1 MGRRFDEAG
10 GGRALASVVKDTLLE
25 SGPVARHP
33 ALRQVLGPLENPASF
48 GSRGFSFR
56 LPFGMKLPII
66 VDTHLRVRRDDLR
79 AAKLSVRDLRDAFS
93 YDNPDFFKKQR
104 MGFYTGETD
113 RTFSLVEATKDEVLL
128 PRGVWDRLRER
139 LGREG
144 VEPVVEDRT
153 ISGTTSLPP
162 FHWEAPFELDPDQRS
177 AAKQCV
183 YGRNGI
189 VVGPCA
195 SGKTEV
201 ALRAIAKIGERTIVV
216 VHTERILKSW
226 VEKATERFPGSFVGA
241 FYGKKK
247 QPDADLVVGMV
258 RTVLNHVRKNP
269 GWADLFGCFVLDEAH
284 HAPATTFAEVVGSFA
299 AKWRLAFTA
308 TPKRKDAKEALFFD
322 AFGAV
327 PRRSPRSGKASS
339 GPKVLFE
346 ITDAMLDRYGRIM
359 PIDVVVV
366 PTDFEFDLNRER
378 ELEAEGWEREPK
390 ESSVASVRRWAKAVD
405 LDGSLKPY
413 AEMLDEMSRDKR
425 RQARIL
431 AYLLPEVAAGR
442 PSLLLADRREFCL
455 EMRAWLRRRK
465 IEAGALMGGRQRAE
479 ADRTEDAL
487 NEGKLLV
494 AVGTT
499 VADEGMDIGCLA
511 RGFGCTPAASNP
523 GRLTQQFGR
532 FKRLHPGKGDAVYF
546 YFWDR
551 RVRGL
556 QDHLRAIFNAVKPP
570 HRVWW
575 SDEPGKRVA
584 LDRRLVRELE
594 LAAKED

>member
-1 MGRRFDEAG
+1 
-10 GGRALASVVKDTLLE
+10 
-25 SGPVARHP
+25 
-33 ALRQVLGPLENPASF
+33 
-48 GSRGFSFR
+48 
-56 LPFGMKLPII
+56 MKLPIV
-66 VDTHLRVRRDDLR
+66 VDTHLRVRRDDLK
-79 AAKLSVRDLRDAFS
+79 AARLSVREIREAFS
-93 YDNPDFFKKQR
+93 YDNPEYYKKER
-104 MGFYTGETD
+104 LGFYVGDTD
-113 RTFSLVEATKDEVLL
+113 KTFTLVEATSDELLL
-128 PRGVWDRLRER
+128 PRGVWDRFAER
-139 LGREG
+139 LAREG
-144 VEPVVEDRT
+144 VAPEVEDRT
-153 ISGTTSLPP
+153 VHGTTSLPP

-177 AAKQCV
+177 AARQCV
-183 YGRNGI
+183 LGRQGI
-189 VVGPCA
+189 VLGPCA

-201 ALRAIAKIGERTIVV
+201 ALRAIAKIAERTLVV

-226 VEKATERFPGSFVGA
+226 VEKATARFPGTFVGA

-258 RTVLNHVRKNP
+258 RTVLNHVRRYP
-269 GWADLFGCFVLDEAH
+269 GWANSFGCFVLDEAH
-284 HAPATTFAEVVGSFA
+284 HAPATTFAEVVGSFP
-299 AKWRLAFTA
+299 AKWRIAFTA
-308 TPKRKDAKEALFFD
+308 TPRRKDAKEALFFD

-327 PRRSPRSGKASS
+327 PRRSSRTGKVTS

-346 ITDAMLDRYGRIM
+346 ITDEMLDRYGRIM

-378 ELEAEGWEREPK
+378 ELEAAGWEREAR
-390 ESSVASVRRWAKAVD
+390 ESAVVSVKRWARD
-405 LDGSLKPY
+405 TDFCGSLLPY
-413 AEMLDEMSRDKR
+413 AEMLDEMARDKR

-465 IEAGALMGGRQRAE
+465 IDVGALMGGRQRKE
-479 ADRTEDAL
+479 ADQTEEAL
-487 NEGKLLV
+487 REGKLLV

-499 VADEGMDIGCLA
+499 VADEGMDIGVLS

-532 FKRLHPGKGDAVYF
+532 FKRLHEGKDDAVYY

-570 HRVWW
+570 HRTWW
-575 SDEPGKRVA
+575 SDAPGKLVA